1 MATLL
6 SRIFRK
12 SASNQEPAERS
23 LDLNPALSLLNET
36 PDDVAQPAPPPTD
49 ETATVGSKE
58 LSGSWP
64 MEKVLNVYPS
74 AQRALFE
81 RYHVGG
87 CSSCGFQPSDTLEAV
102 CMSHDLDVGEVVMF
116 ISASKEV
123 ERQLEITP
131 QVVAE
136 KLKRGEIK
144 LLDVRSPE
152 EFEITKIQESTLVDG
167 VLAQEIIETW
177 PKDTIVVTV
186 CHHGVRSLDAAA
198 YLKGHGFQNAK
209 SMTGGIDAWSVQVDP
224 SVVRY

>member
-6 SRIFRK
+6 SRLFRK
-12 SASNQEPAERS
+12 SASKQGPADSS
-23 LDLNPALSLLNET
+23 LDFNPALSLVNET
-36 PDDVAQPAPPPTD
+36 PKDVAQTSPPPTD
-49 ETATVGSKE
+49 ETATEGSKE

-64 MEKVLNVYPS
+64 MERVLNVYPS
-74 AQRALFE
+74 AQRALFQ

-102 CMSHDLDVGEVVMF
+102 CMSHGLDVGEVVMF
-116 ISASKEV
+116 IGTSQEV

-136 KLKRGEIK
+136 RLKRGEIK

-152 EFEITKIQESTLVDG
+152 EFEITKIPGSTLADG

-177 PKDTIVVTV
+177 PKDTAVVTV
-186 CHHGVRSLDAAA
+186 CHHGIRSLDAAA

-209 SMTGGIDAWSVQVDP
+209 SMNGGIDAWSVQVD
-224 SVVRY
+224 SSIVRY

>member
-6 SRIFRK
+6 SRIFRR
-12 SASNQEPAERS
+12 SASRQPALDGS

-36 PDDVAQPAPPPTD
+36 PEDVAQPALATDD
-49 ETATVGSKE
+49 ETATAGSKE

-64 MEKVLNVYPS
+64 MERVLNDYPS
-74 AQRALFE
+74 AQSALFA

-102 CMSHDLDVGEVVMF
+102 CVSHDLDVAEVVMF
-116 ISASKEV
+116 IGASHEV
-123 ERQLEITP
+123 ERQLEVSP
-131 QVVAE
+131 EVVAE
-136 KLKRGEIK
+136 QLKSGEIK

-152 EFEITKIQESTLVDG
+152 EFEITKIPGSTLVDG
-167 VLAQEIIETW
+167 ALAQEIIETW
-177 PKDTIVVTV
+177 PKDTGVVTV
-186 CHHGVRSLDAAA
+186 CHHGIRSLDAAA
-198 YLKGHGFQNAK
+198 YLKSHGFQNSK